1 MKAVFRHY
9 HPVDDINRVG
19 EFLDRTY
26 PSNDL
31 APNWLR
37 PRWEWMTY
45 YHCCDAPERL
55 AVFGI
60 WEAGGEI
67 VGLANFEMQPG
78 HAYLQVNPDYAQLK
92 FEMLAYAETAF
103 ATIED
108 GTRHLTLYVNEFD
121 TELAA
126 LAAAEGYV
134 QDAESPNVIARYDV
148 AQGFPELVLPEGF
161 RITDRQENNDLH
173 KINRVLWR
181 GFDHEG
187 LAPEEYVAGR
197 ADDEKAPLFRPDL
210 VVMIEAPDGNFAS
223 YCGIWYVPARRVAYV
238 EPVATDPDYRRRGL
252 GKVAVLEAVRRTGLL
267 GATRAIV
274 LSGQPFYKAIG
285 FEPVFE
291 YYPWHKTW
299 ESEG

>member
-31 APNWLR
+31 APNWPR

-78 HAYLQVNPDYAQLK
+78 HAYLQVNPDYAHLK

-103 ATIED
+103 ATTED

-210 VVMIEAPDGNFAS
+210 VVMIEAPDGNLAS